1 MTPHQATVRWQQRQQ
16 QILMQAYVK
25 AWQTGA
31 RNYRSTGATPTAG
44 SGAGA
49 QPTRPN
55 AQQMQ
60 RALHPALAS
69 LASTAAGALSIIPT
83 AEQIAAAAGVT
94 AALPLAMIQYLT
106 AEAFRLAGGAS
117 VAWAGEQAGYAQA
130 AAADGQLL
138 RWQLDGA
145 AKHCADCPALAAL
158 PPMPLDQW
166 PTLPGEGATD
176 CNAGCKCSMVAAGSI
191 APPPLTGAQLQEL
204 QRVAAK
210 VPALVAV

>member
-1 MTPHQATVRWQQRQQ
+1 MRWQQRQQ
-16 QILMQAYVK
+16 QVLMRAYVK

-31 RNYRSTGATPTAG
+31 SNYRANATTPAAGPGARP
-44 SGAGA
+44 

-55 AQQMQ
+55 GQQMQ
-60 RALHPALAS
+60 RALQPALQS
-69 LASTAAGALSIIPT
+69 LAATAAGATMVVPT
-83 AEQIAAAAGVT
+83 AAQTAAAGS
-94 AALPLAMIQYLT
+94 AAGALAGAMVGYLT
-106 AEAFRLAGGAS
+106 AQTCRLAGGAS

-130 AAADGQLL
+130 ADADQQLL

-166 PTLPGEGATD
+166 PTFPGGGATE
-176 CNAGCKCSMVAAGSI
+176 CGPGCKCSFIAAGSI
-191 APPPLTGAQLQEL
+191 APPVLTGHQLQTL

-210 VPALVAV
+210 VPQLVTV